1 MASGDFVYHYFIEP
15 IETGSGYNLV
25 NTTAYA
31 FLLLFFLY
39 LIFKVSRKL
48 GLSWDLKAVVAFS
61 PFIALTSFSRVLT
74 DAGIYERSFWTV
86 TPGIE
91 FLILLPSI
99 FLVFSLYYLLK
110 ENYWKYALVIG
121 TVGCVIQLLPLRP
134 VNFNSLFLVISYF
147 LLSSLP
153 LLFLSSKLKVK
164 GLDLS
169 VLLIHFF
176 DASATSVALRY
187 FNYFEQHVFPR
198 FIISFTFPEIMFPL
212 KLAVVGTILYL
223 LKGEDEQTRF
233 LKLVVFALGLG
244 PGLRDTLRL
253 LCGV

>member
-1 MASGDFVYHYFIEP
+1 MASGDFIYHYFIEP

-31 FLLLFFLY
+31 SFLLLSLY
-39 LIFKVSRKL
+39 LIFKLSKKL
-48 GLSWDLKAVVAFS
+48 GLSWDLRAALAFL

-74 DAGIYERSFWTV
+74 DAGIYERGFWTV

-91 FLILLPSI
+91 LLILLPSI
-99 FLVFSLYYLLK
+99 FLVFSLYYFSK
-110 ENYWKYALVIG
+110 ENYWKYALVVG
-121 TVGCVIQLLPLRP
+121 TVGCVVQLLRLRP
-134 VNFNSLFLVISYF
+134 VNFNALFLVISYF

-153 LLFLSSKLKVK
+153 LLFLSSKLKVG

-169 VLLIHFF
+169 VLLVHFF

-198 FIISFTFPEIMFPL
+198 FIISFTFPEVMFPL
-212 KLAVVGTILYL
+212 KLVVVGAILYFL
-223 LKGEDEQTRF
+223 RGEDEQTRF

-253 LCGV
+253 VCGV